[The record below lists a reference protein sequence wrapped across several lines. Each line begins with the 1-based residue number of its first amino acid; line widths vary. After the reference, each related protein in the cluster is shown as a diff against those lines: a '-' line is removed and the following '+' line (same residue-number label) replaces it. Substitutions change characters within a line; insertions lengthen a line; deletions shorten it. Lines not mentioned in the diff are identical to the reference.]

1 MSTGWSKVGGI
12 LLAALGASLGWAEIP
27 VPQAPFAPRSYECHW
42 TDTAPRVDGQL
53 DDPCWAPAPWTED
66 FVDIRG
72 GSWPVPPLR
81 ARARLL
87 WDATHLYVAAELQE
101 PDLWATYDGHDMV
114 VYHEHDFELF
124 LDPDGD
130 NHHYYEL
137 EINALG
143 TVWDLLLTAPYR
155 DGGCA
160 VDSWEIPGLQ
170 SAVELQGTLNNPSDR
185 DQGWTVELALPWS
198 VLEETARRPAPPRPG
213 DAWRLNFSR
222 VEWHLEMVDGAYH
235 KRMDPVTSAPLPEE
249 NWVWSPQG
257 LVAMHYPER
266 WGVLRFAGPGADPL
280 QQSAGVAPEEWSVA
294 ELAAGEALLQVYYAQ
309 RRILETQAECAA
321 RVQGVGTVPTPGW
334 SAVTLQVAGARF
346 TATIRRAD
354 GLELTVDERG
364 RLTRRKPEGIR

>member
-1 MSTGWSKVGGI
+1 MSSGWNPARG
-12 LLAALGASLGWAEIP
+12 LLLLALGASPGWAEFP
-27 VPQAPFAPRSYECHW
+27 VPEAPFAPRSYECRW
-42 TDTAPRVDGQL
+42 TDTAPRVDGRP
-53 DDPCWAPAPWTED
+53 DEPCWAAAPWTED

-72 GSWPVPPLR
+72 GDWPAPPLR

-87 WDATHLYVAAELQE
+87 WDATHLFVAAELQE
-101 PDLWATYDGHDMV
+101 PDLWATYDRHDMV

-155 DGGCA
+155 DDGCA

-170 SAVELQGTLNNPSDR
+170 SAVSLDGTLNNPSDR
-185 DQGWTVELALPWS
+185 DQGWTVELALPWA

-222 VEWHLEMVDGAYH
+222 VEWHLDVVDGAYH
-235 KRMDPVTSAPLPEE
+235 KRVDPVTSTPLPEE

-266 WGVLRFAGPGADPL
+266 WGLLRFQGPAAADAGE
-280 QQSAGVAPEEWSVA
+280 SPEWTLD
-294 ELAAGEALLQVYYAQ
+294 ELTAGEALMQVYYAQ
-309 RRILETQAECAA
+309 RRELEEHGICSDAP
-321 RVQGVGTVPTPGW
+321 VGRGLTPAPGW
-334 SAVTLQVAGARF
+334 TPVVLRSAGVRF
-346 TATIRRAD
+346 TAHTQRAD
-354 GLELTVDERG
+354 GLLLEVDERG
-364 RLTRRKPEGIR
+364 RLSRRKLETRP